1 MGVELAV
8 WLKEYSWRKK
18 DAAYSVTGGDLEED
32 EAGDKETEEDG
43 KGERGE
49 QDTDFW
55 INTFIFTSILHI
67 LVNPFILSFRT
78 RGLEYINGR
87 ITFH

>member
-1 MGVELAV
+1 MGAELAI
-8 WLKEYSWRKK
+8 WNEEYSWRKK
-18 DAAYSVTGGDLEED
+18 GAICSVTGGDLEED
-32 EAGDKETEEDG
+32 EAEDEDRKEDEKDEGGEEDI
-43 KGERGE
+43 
-49 QDTDFW
+49 DFW